1 MMVYDYTLT
10 FSSEVDLFWKRKF
23 GSVATALF
31 YFNRYLLLFVCIS
44 KTAFFWDALVA
55 WHATSTDQVRM
66 MALCGE

>member
-44 KTAFFWDALVA
+44 KTAFFWDALVSG
-55 WHATSTDQVRM
+55 TL
-66 MALCGE
+66 LCFGMPLAPTR